1 MRKFTL
7 LAAST
12 AILCG
17 SAAAALAGERVSLKD
32 APAAPEPAVPAW
44 DIAFGSSI
52 GSDYMFRGI
61 TQSDHM
67 PSVSYY
73 TELRRNLKPDL
84 QLYGA
89 IAGESIEYP
98 NRAAAEV
105 DFYAGI
111 RPTFDKVSFDLGAWY
126 YLYPGGRL
134 FDGLGDG
141 GSCTNGA
148 FSPIG
153 NHGCNIYRADLSF
166 WEYFAKVTYTPND
179 TYSFGGNIFYAPSW
193 LDEGAEGTYGSLTAK
208 VTLPAKMLPKDI
220 GASISGEFGHYW
232 FGTTDSFYGT
242 GAGTLYANG
251 VPLPE
256 YNTWNVGASLTY
268 KVFTLDLRYYDTDL
282 SDGSCNV
289 LTADNT
295 AHANASNI
303 SPINP
308 SGLGSNWCGS
318 TFMAKLSVDM
328 TASANLK

>member
-7 LAAST
+7 FAASA

-17 SAAAALAGERVSLKD
+17 SAAALAGERVSLKD
-32 APAAPEPAVPAW
+32 APAAPAPAVPDW

-98 NRAAAEV
+98 NRSAAEI

-111 RPTFDKVSFDLGAWY
+111 RPTFDKLSFDLGAWY
-126 YLYPGGRL
+126 YWYPGGQL
-134 FDGLGDG
+134 FDGLNGP

-148 FSPIG
+148 FSPLAPG
-153 NHGCNIYRADLSF
+153 YCNLYQADLSF
-166 WEYFAKVTYTPND
+166 WEYFAKVTYAPND
-179 TYSFGGNIFYAPSW
+179 TYSFGANLFYAPSW
-193 LDEGAEGTYGSLTAK
+193 LNEGADGTYGSLTAK
-208 VTLPAKMLPKDI
+208 INVPAKLMPKDI
-220 GASISGEFGHYW
+220 GASISGEYGHYW
-232 FGTTDSFYGT
+232 FGTTDAFYGT
-242 GAGTLYANG
+242 GAGTLHANG

-256 YNTWNVGASLTY
+256 YNTWNAGVSFTY
-268 KVFTLDLRYYDTDL
+268 KVFTLDFRYHDTDL
-282 SDGSCNV
+282 STGECNV

-295 AHANASNI
+295 AHISASNI
-303 SPINP
+303 SAINP
-308 SGLGSNWCGS
+308 SGFGSNWCGS